1 MLLPVLLKELRY
13 YFSSLTAYVVI
24 GIFLIAT
31 GLFLWVIPGTYN
43 IIDSGYANVDGLFIL
58 APWLFLFLCPAI
70 TMKSIAEEKQSGTWE
85 LLISRPISISNIV
98 VGKFLAAWILV
109 VLAQIPAILYFM
121 SVYQMAVPVGNVD
134 SGAFTGSFLGLILLS
149 AAYLSIG
156 IFSSSLATNQIL
168 TFIISL
174 VLCFLLFYGFELG
187 ASFFSSGSVI
197 MNLQDAGIHAHY
209 QSISRGVIE
218 SGDLIYF
225 CLVTILFLFLS
236 VKLLKFRK

>member
-1 MLLPVLLKELRY
+1 MLLPVLQKELKN

-24 GIFLIAT
+24 GIFLLAT

-43 IIDSGYANVDGLFIL
+43 VIDAGYASVDGLFIL

-70 TMKSIAEEKQSGTWE
+70 TMKSIAEEKQAGTWE
-85 LLISRPISISNIV
+85 LLLTRPLSITNIV

-109 VLAQIPAILYFM
+109 VLSILPSILYFV
-121 SVYQMAVPVGNVD
+121 SVYFLAIPVGNVD
-134 SGAFTGSFLGLILLS
+134 IGAFAGSFMGLILIS
-149 AAYLSIG
+149 GVYISIG
-156 IFSSSLATNQIL
+156 IMASSLVVNQML
-168 TFIISL
+168 SFIIALIFS
-174 VLCFLLFYGFELG
+174 FLMFYGFELT

-197 MNLQDAGIHAHY
+197 FLLHNAGIHTHY

-225 CLVTILFLFLS
+225 FLLMILFLFLS
-236 VKLLKFRK
+236 VKLLKIKK

>member
-1 MLLPVLLKELRY
+1 MLLPVLQKELKN

-24 GIFLIAT
+24 GIFLLAT

-43 IIDSGYANVDGLFIL
+43 VIDTGYASVDGLFIL

-70 TMKSIAEEKQSGTWE
+70 TMKSIAEEKQAGTWE
-85 LLISRPISISNIV
+85 LLLTRPLSITNIV

-109 VLAQIPAILYFM
+109 VLSILPSILYFV
-121 SVYQMAVPVGNVD
+121 SVYFLAIPVGNVD
-134 SGAFTGSFLGLILLS
+134 IGAFAGSFMGLILIS
-149 AAYLSIG
+149 GVYISIG
-156 IFSSSLATNQIL
+156 IMASSLVVNQML
-168 TFIISL
+168 SFIIALIFS
-174 VLCFLLFYGFELG
+174 FLMFYGFELT

-197 MNLQDAGIHAHY
+197 FLLHNAGIHTHY

-225 CLVTILFLFLS
+225 FLLMILFLFLS
-236 VKLLKFRK
+236 VKLLKIKK